1 MATFEDASPG
11 RLADLF
17 SSLALD
23 FSGLFRKEIEL
34 AKAEASEKI
43 DLAIKAGIS
52 LAIGAVLAIGA
63 IGVFL
68 AALVTGGTALLV
80 QAGMAPAA
88 ASFLAA
94 LIVTVVVGGVA
105 WAFIARGL
113 DGLKADK
120 LGMERTAN
128 SLRADAATLKESF

>member
-1 MATFEDASPG
+1 MATYDDANPG

-23 FSGLFRKEIEL
+23 FTGLFRKEIEL
-34 AKAEASEKI
+34 AKAEASEKV
-43 DLAIKAGIS
+43 DLAMKAAAS

-68 AALVTGGTALLV
+68 AALVTGG
-80 QAGMAPAA
+80 AGVLIQIGMSPAA
-88 ASFLAA
+88 ANFTAA
-94 LIVTVVVGGVA
+94 LIVTAIVCVVA
-105 WAFIARGL
+105 WTFISRGL

-120 LGMERTAN
+120 FGMERSAN